1 MQTVYWSMQP
11 VSSTHSKLALGIF
24 LSSVERTVVPELLN
38 FIGSIVP
45 EISVKQGTQS
55 VPPVG
60 SFLPPLSALL
70 LTYTSPAIALT
81 LFLLLLQPSF
91 FPSLC
96 LSPFSPSLPPFL
108 PSSLFLIL
116 SPPLPPSLLPPL
128 LSSSLFLTLSPLSLL
143 PPSSLLSLPSSPSPP
158 LPVHSTDIHYSEI
171 LSGTLFPLNSSFSSA
186 IGCTERTC
194 RSTPGGQ
201 GSSIQEYTNNILRL
215 CGVVGVVNI
224 DSIQAIHNK

>member
-1 MQTVYWSMQP
+1 MQTVYWSMQT

-60 SFLPPLSALL
+60 SFLLPLSALL
-70 LTYTSPAIALT
+70 LTYTSLT
-81 LFLLLLQPSF
+81 SSLALLLSF
-91 FPSLC
+91 SL
-96 LSPFSPSLPPFL
+96 SLPLFPL
-108 PSSLFLIL
+108 PSSLPL
-116 SPPLPPSLLPPL
+116 SFSPSRPISL
-128 LSSSLFLTLSPLSLL
+128 LSSSLPFSLPLSFSPSRPLSLF
-143 PPSSLLSLPSSPSPP
+143 PSSLPPPSSPSPP